1 MYNNNFLFCLIIIV
15 MLLIYLNLH
24 LFYKYNCLLAIL
36 NNLTEPIL
44 PYDGVVVG
52 CARDIMKYLPTTK
65 INLQMLKN
73 LFKSCKIIVY
83 ENDSK
88 DNTLDI
94 LKQWANEDFIQ
105 LITQKNIKGLRT
117 ERLAYARNILY
128 KEAMKYDFDLFIVI
142 DMDDVNTKIT
152 RASIESCFNVKE
164 DWAMVGANQTGQYY
178 DMWALLTFDDW
189 MPFDPW
195 YCVNIEHKCKKYCL
209 DDRMKIIP
217 YKSDMIQVKSCFGGF
232 GIYKRQYMDNCS
244 YGTGLQPIGDNNNT
258 TEACEHIIFNKCI
271 TNNGGKIYI
280 NPQLINS

>member
-1 MYNNNFLFCLIIIV
+1 MYNNNFLFSLIIIL

-44 PYDGVVVG
+44 PYDVVVVG

-105 LITQKNIKGLRT
+105 LITQ
-117 ERLAYARNILY
+117 
-128 KEAMKYDFDLFIVI
+128 
-142 DMDDVNTKIT
+142 
-152 RASIESCFNVKE
+152 
-164 DWAMVGANQTGQYY
+164 
-178 DMWALLTFDDW
+178 
-189 MPFDPW
+189 
-195 YCVNIEHKCKKYCL
+195 
-209 DDRMKIIP
+209 
-217 YKSDMIQVKSCFGGF
+217 
-232 GIYKRQYMDNCS
+232 
-244 YGTGLQPIGDNNNT
+244 
-258 TEACEHIIFNKCI
+258 
-271 TNNGGKIYI
+271 
-280 NPQLINS
+280 